1 MRGGLREMRMR
12 LLVPLYSQIVVTNC
26 KSVRSETPAG
36 NATTVDLSGSVTER
50 DQITGPPVDHGL
62 STTGRTIH
70 RKGRIGKEARVAGIT
85 CANIAEYAGREL
97 GASDWLTVDQSI
109 INQFAEC
116 SGDRQWIHVDVE
128 RAKRESP
135 YQGPIA
141 HGYLSLSFVAPLSMQ
156 VGAIPPDAVAAFNYG
171 LDKVRFLAPVK
182 SGARVRLRV
191 TVIGVERKTDG
202 TMILKTGNTLEI
214 EGSEKPAL
222 IAESLALVVPKNA
235 AKSEA

>member
-1 MRGGLREMRMR
+1 MAE
-12 LLVPLYSQIVVTNC
+12 
-26 KSVRSETPAG
+26 
-36 NATTVDLSGSVTER
+36 
-50 DQITGPPVDHGL
+50 
-62 STTGRTIH
+62 
-70 RKGRIGKEARVAGIT
+70 IT
-85 CANIAEYAGREL
+85 CANITEYTGREL
-97 GASDWLTVDQSI
+97 GVSDWLTVDQSI

-116 SGDRQWIHVDVE
+116 SGDRQWIHIDVE

-135 YQGPIA
+135 YRGPIA

-202 TMILKTGNTLEI
+202 SMILKTGNTLEI
-214 EGSEKPAL
+214 EGSDKPAL
-222 IAESLALVVPKNA
+222 IAESLALVVPKKA